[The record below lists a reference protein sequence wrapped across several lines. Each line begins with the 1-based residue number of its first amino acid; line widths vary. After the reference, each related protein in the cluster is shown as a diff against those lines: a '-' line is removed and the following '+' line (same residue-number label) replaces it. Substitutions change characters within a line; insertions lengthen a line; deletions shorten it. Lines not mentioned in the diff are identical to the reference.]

1 MGEAARAFEDNRQ
14 PSFLESLPKPKAVE
28 PADDHFPWV
37 RVHPTSPP
45 PMMLDLCLSSG
56 RVLSHP
62 YSSIDFVDMRD
73 AGYLQIGFMGLMP
86 ILVTIEGRNL
96 RELRGLL
103 VAGRIRCISQT
114 DDRDCDQGDE
124 EPAIEKIS
132 VEKFVRS

>member
-14 PSFLESLPKPKAVE
+14 PSFLESLPKPKAIE
-28 PADDHFPWV
+28 QTDDHLPWV

-86 ILVTIEGRNL
+86 ILITIEGRNL

-103 VAGRIRCISQT
+103 VAGRIRCILQT
-114 DDRDCDQGDE
+114 DDRDCDRDDD